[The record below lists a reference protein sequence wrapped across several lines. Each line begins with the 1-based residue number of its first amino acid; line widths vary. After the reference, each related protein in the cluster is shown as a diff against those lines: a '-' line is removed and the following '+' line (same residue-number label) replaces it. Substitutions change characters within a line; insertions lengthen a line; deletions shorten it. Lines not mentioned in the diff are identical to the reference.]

1 MGDPDGA
8 MERLLKAWE
17 ILEKL
22 FGTNSPEIASTCNN
36 LGMVCADLGDPETAE
51 AYYRQSLDITRK
63 HYGESH
69 PETAVLYSNLGE
81 LLMNARESGSG
92 GSAPEEARRYFEKA
106 LEICTSAFGPDYPAN
121 ACTLSNLGIL
131 EDMEGNYQEARSC
144 YERARRIQS
153 SVAGPDHPHCA
164 DILHNLAVSYI
175 EEAFAE
181 ADGEDANDQGAGDCA
196 SPGSAADLTLLRKA
210 LEQDSRALSI
220 AREALGD
227 DHQMTIMLEDSVRWL
242 NEKLGIET

>member
-1 MGDPDGA
+1 MTDEAGEAHPETAYALNDLGVV
-8 MERLLKAWE
+8 
-17 ILEKL
+17 LE
-22 FGTNSPEIASTCNN
+22 E
-36 LGMVCADLGDPETAE
+36 MGDPETAE

-92 GSAPEEARRYFEKA
+92 ESAPEEARRYFEKA

-144 YERARRIQS
+144 YERALRIQS

-181 ADGEDANDQGAGDCA
+181 ADGEDANDRGAGDRV
-196 SPGSAADLTLLRKA
+196 STGSAADLTLLRKA

-220 AREALGD
+220 ARSRLGD
-227 DHQMTIMLEDSVRWL
+227 GHQMTIMLEDSIRWL